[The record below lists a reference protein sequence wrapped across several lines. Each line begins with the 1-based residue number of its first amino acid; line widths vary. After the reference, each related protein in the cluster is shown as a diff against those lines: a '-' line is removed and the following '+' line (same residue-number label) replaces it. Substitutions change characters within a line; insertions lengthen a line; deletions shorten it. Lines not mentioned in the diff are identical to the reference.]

1 MSTEQNKA
9 IVRRFLEDYT
19 PAVVDD
25 LLVPN
30 YMHHDPSL
38 PPEMQRGRD
47 AYKQINNMFRA
58 AFPDLSVT
66 VEDLVAEGNTV
77 SARWIWGGTQR
88 GEMMGIPPTNK
99 QVSATGTSIHRVAE
113 GKIVESW
120 FNFDSLGMMQQLGVV
135 PTPGQPA

>member
-30 YMHHDPSL
+30 YLHHDPSL

-47 AYKQINNMFRA
+47 AYKQINTMFRA

-66 VEDLVAEGNTV
+66 VEDLVAEGNKV
-77 SARWIWGGTQR
+77 AARWVWGGTQR

-99 QVSATGTSIHRVAE
+99 QVRATGTSIHRVAE

-135 PTPGQPA
+135 PTPGQPQ

>member
-19 PAVVDD
+19 SAVVDD

-30 YMHHDPSL
+30 YIHHDPSL

-47 AYKQINNMFRA
+47 AYKQINTMFRV
-58 AFPDLSVT
+58 AFPDLTVT
-66 VEDLVAEGNTV
+66 VEDLVAEGNKV
-77 SARWIWGGTQR
+77 AARWIWGGTQQ

-99 QVSATGTSIHRVAE
+99 HVTATGTSIHRVAE

-135 PTPGQPA
+135 PTSGQSA

>member
-30 YMHHDPSL
+30 YIHHDPSL
-38 PPEMQRGRD
+38 PPEMQHGRD
-47 AYKQINNMFRA
+47 AYKQINTMFHA
-58 AFPDLSVT
+58 AFPDLTVT
-66 VEDLVAEGNTV
+66 VEDLVAEGNKV
-77 SARWIWGGTQR
+77 AARWVWGGTQR

-99 QVSATGTSIHRVAE
+99 QVTATGTSIHRVAE

>member
-30 YMHHDPSL
+30 YIHHDPSL
-38 PPEMQRGRD
+38 PPELQSGRE
-47 AYKQINNMFRA
+47 AYKQINSMFRF
-58 AFPDLSVT
+58 AFPDLKVN
-66 VEDLVAEGNTV
+66 VEDLVSEGNKV
-77 SARWIWGGTQR
+77 AARWIWGGTHR
-88 GEMMGIPPTNK
+88 GDMMGIPPTNK
-99 QVSATGTSIHRVAE
+99 QVAATGTSIHRVAE

-120 FNFDSLGMMQQLGVV
+120 FNFDALGMMQQLGVV
-135 PTPGQPA
+135 PMPGQPA

>member
-30 YMHHDPSL
+30 YIHHDPSL
-38 PPEMQRGRD
+38 PAELQSGRE
-47 AYKQINNMFRA
+47 AYKQINSMFRS
-58 AFPDLSVT
+58 AFPDLKVT
-66 VEDLVAEGNTV
+66 VEDLVAEGNKV
-77 SARWIWGGTQR
+77 AARWTWGGTHR
-88 GEMMGIPPTNK
+88 GELMGIAPTNK
-99 QVSATGTSIHRVAE
+99 QVAATGTSIHRVAE

-120 FNFDSLGMMQQLGVV
+120 FNFDALGMMQQLGVV
-135 PTPGQPA
+135 PTSGQPA

>member
-30 YMHHDPSL
+30 YIHHDPSL

-47 AYKQINNMFRA
+47 AYKQVNSMFRS

-66 VEDLVAEGNTV
+66 VEDLIAEGNKV
-77 SARWIWGGTQR
+77 AARWIWNGTHR
-88 GEMMGIPPTNK
+88 GELMGIPATGK
-99 QVSATGTSIHRVAE
+99 QVAATGTSIHRVAE

-120 FNFDSLGMMQQLGVV
+120 FNFDALGMMQQLGVV
-135 PTPGQPA
+135 PTSGQPA